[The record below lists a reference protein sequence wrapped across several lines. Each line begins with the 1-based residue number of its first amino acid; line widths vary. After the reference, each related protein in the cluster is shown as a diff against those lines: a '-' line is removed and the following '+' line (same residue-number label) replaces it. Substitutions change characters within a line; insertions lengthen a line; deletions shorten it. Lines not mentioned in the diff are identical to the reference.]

1 MRKKIIFIFLLIGII
16 SFSVAK
22 KSNSGF
28 YVLNNSEL
36 SRLFGSDEGC
46 RGIGM
51 LYLSEAMIKNKK
63 SNATIKMK
71 KSVLEIKSAITR
83 YFNKIG
89 WNTSGDISKNI
100 NIYFQSKCSKLKR
113 NDVKEIVPELENVLN
128 ENNLIYIE
136 YNSEN
141 SNQTKKSKMEQIFN
155 VIFGKNYNENST
167 RKIKIIS
174 QNDVVA
180 IATIGDNKYN
190 LYPTKDVEII
200 SAHHPNLTYEVN
212 LNPGVSKKSKGKIVG
227 TYVATDGTLTYSGEL
242 IMK

>member
-1 MRKKIIFIFLLIGII
+1 M
-16 SFSVAK
+16 
-22 KSNSGF
+22 
-28 YVLNNSEL
+28 
-36 SRLFGSDEGC
+36 
-46 RGIGM
+46 
-51 LYLSEAMIKNKK
+51 
-63 SNATIKMK
+63 
-71 KSVLEIKSAITR
+71 
-83 YFNKIG
+83 
-89 WNTSGDISKNI
+89 
-100 NIYFQSKCSKLKR
+100 
-113 NDVKEIVPELENVLN
+113 N

-141 SNQTKKSKMEQIFN
+141 NNQTKKSKMEQIFN